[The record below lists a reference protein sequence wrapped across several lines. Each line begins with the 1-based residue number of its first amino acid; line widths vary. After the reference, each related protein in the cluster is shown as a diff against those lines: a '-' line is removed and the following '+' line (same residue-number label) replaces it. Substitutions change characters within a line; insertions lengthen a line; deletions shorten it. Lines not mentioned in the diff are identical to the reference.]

1 MKYKSF
7 YSFLIV
13 FLFIGVFSF
22 SAQNNT
28 NSSNQIKN
36 LIAKKRAFNKEYG
49 FGYRVQ
55 IFYGGETNA
64 RKSLNKFKVNFPGIY
79 TKLLYKAPEWK
90 VQVGNYKNKLEADK
104 AIMLFSEKFEGVI
117 AIPLGK

>member
-13 FLFIGVFSF
+13 FLFIGAFSF